1 MQGGCD
7 IKSGPVLP
15 MVLLVD
21 FARIAIEG
29 SPDVL
34 LITDN
39 EGILRWASPSVA
51 LLGYDPVVQMG
62 TQVLDYVHP
71 DDLGYALGMLTE
83 AVRRPGQ
90 HSPPV
95 FRVLHGDGRLVE
107 VEAAVANVE
116 DGHGFEGLM
125 LALRLIANRGVLP
138 GRRRGSRSCCRTSR
152 RVAQAQSVRMSRP

>member
-1 MQGGCD
+1 
-7 IKSGPVLP
+7 

-21 FARIAIEG
+21 FARVAIEG

-71 DDLGYALGMLTE
+71 DDVGYALGMLTE

-90 HSPPV
+90 HSPPCS
-95 FRVLHGDGRLVE
+95 E
-107 VEAAVANVE
+107 CCTATAVWSRSRPRSPTSTT
-116 DGHGFEGLM
+116 GT
-125 LALRLIANRGVLP
+125 
-138 GRRRGSRSCCRTSR
+138 GSRG
-152 RVAQAQSVRMSRP
+152 